1 MDQER
6 VAKGKKNAVEQ
17 DAVIAFIDES
27 AAMMAPHLQR
37 TWAPR
42 GCTPVFYQRGRHRA
56 KVSIIAAVTMRGAF
70 RRPHL
75 YFRLHPNANIGK
87 VEVVAFLRQLR
98 RHLKGRII
106 VVWDRLNSHRSAE
119 VVDYCRRSRIQ
130 LELLPAYAPE
140 LNPVEYTWSY
150 LKTKPLANFAPR
162 ELTDLT
168 NKTRSGARLMQ
179 RRVDIVRSCVRQS
192 PLFF

>member
-1 MDQER
+1 M
-6 VAKGKKNAVEQ
+6 APGKKNACRQ

-27 AAMMAPHLQR
+27 AAMMAPLLQK

-42 GCTPVFYQRGRHRA
+42 GRTPVFFQRGRHRA

-70 RRPHL
+70 QRPHL
-75 YFRLHPNANIGK
+75 YFRLYPNANIGK
-87 VEVVAFLRQLR
+87 QQVLSFLRQLR
-98 RHLKGRII
+98 RHARRPII
-106 VVWDRLNSHRSAE
+106 LIWDRLNSHRSPT
-119 VVDYCRRSRIQ
+119 VVDYCKRCRIQ
-130 LELLPAYAPE
+130 LEFLPPYAPE

-162 ELTDLT
+162 ELCELT
-168 NKTRSGARLMQ
+168 NKTRSSARAIQ
-179 RRVDIVRSCVRQS
+179 RRPRIIRSCVKQS

>member
-1 MDQER
+1 MGQER
-6 VAKGKKNAVEQ
+6 VAAGKKNASEQ
-17 DAVIAFIDES
+17 RAVIVFIDES

-42 GCTPVFYQRGRHRA
+42 GRTPVFYQRGRHRA
-56 KVSIIAAVTMRGAF
+56 KVSIIAAVTVRDAF
-70 RRPHL
+70 KRPHL
-75 YFRLHPNANIGK
+75 YFRLYPNGNIGK
-87 VEVVAFLRQLR
+87 REVVAFLRQLR
-98 RHLKGRII
+98 RQIRSRII
-106 VVWDRLNSHRSAE
+106 LIWDRLSSHRSPE
-119 VVDYCRRSRIQ
+119 VVTYCSRHRIQ

-162 ELTDLT
+162 ELSALT
-168 NKTRSGARLMQ
+168 HKTRSAARTMQ
-179 RRVDIVRSCVRQS
+179 RRPAIVQSCVKQS